1 MQVKKKKKP
10 VCNGLLFSKSKVVE
24 EEEGEEEEDNCEF
37 RLLSDVDSNS
47 EKVNMIQGVKSPTY
61 ERILLRELVYVCKLN
76 SFISQTK

>member
-1 MQVKKKKKP
+1 M
-10 VCNGLLFSKSKVVE
+10 E

-61 ERILLRELVYVCKLN
+61 ERILLRELVYVRKF
-76 SFISQTK
+76 S